1 MCKYKLSVITINY
14 NNREGLKRTIESVI
28 NQSNKDF
35 EFIIIDGGS
44 VDGSVEVIKEY
55 ISQLSYWVSEKDRG
69 IYHAMNKGVAAANG
83 EYCIFMNSGDMFYSN
98 NVIADVYNNGL
109 SADIVT
115 GIIVLGADKF
125 PLKWFPPLSVSFAT
139 FYFGTLSHQASF
151 IRTSLLLTTP
161 YDENLRI
168 ISDWKFFLQVL
179 VIQNVSYKAIEI
191 IVAQFDNTPGVG
203 TTNQTEAEA
212 EQKQVLAD
220 IFPNRVLIDYEKMNT
235 SMFSF
240 KKKILKF
247 THRYR
252 LINQLREAYL
262 RYKYTHA
269 SSATSDT

>member
-14 NNREGLKRTIESVI
+14 NNRESLKRTIESVI

-55 ISQLSYWVSEKDRG
+55 ISQLSYWVSEKDHG

-115 GIIVLGADKF
+115 GIIVSGVDKF
-125 PLKWFPPLSVSFAT
+125 PSKWFPPLSVSFAT
-139 FYFGTLSHQASF
+139 FYLGTLSHQASF

-168 ISDWKFFLQVL
+168 VSDWKFFLQVL
-179 VIQNVSYKAIEI
+179 VIQNVSYKAIGI
-191 IVAQFDNTPGVG
+191 IVAQSDNTPGVG
-203 TTNQTEAEA
+203 ATNRMEAEV

-220 IFPNRVLIDYEKMNT
+220 IFPNRVLIDYEKMNK

-247 THRYR
+247 TRRYR
-252 LINQLREAYL
+252 LTNQLTEAYL
-262 RYKYTHA
+262 RYKYTPT